1 VFRPWE
7 ENFIKQAFVWGTS
20 SNTHRQK
27 KTFSHLLFNLAQR
40 FCRWCQAKK
49 NHINKILDLVKREK
63 DEKAWKKK
71 RVAWWWSICRKN
83 CHSNLWWMVM
93 WMRLGPVSVPSSTR
107 SQQNQREKKRERE
120 RERERMVSRKST
132 HKHPLAMGVIS
143 STERTPINFTHNK
156 SYFSGKKM
164 YLIFCI
170 KRQNLSTVLIC
181 YNIFRSII
189 ILFIISITETTQHH
203 T

>member
-1 VFRPWE
+1 M
-7 ENFIKQAFVWGTS
+7 
-20 SNTHRQK
+20 K
-27 KTFSHLLFNLAQR
+27 KHERRRELHDDEVYVEKIATLTYDEWSCEWDLAQYQFHLLLVV
-40 FCRWCQAKK
+40 
-49 NHINKILDLVKREK
+49 NKIRERKREK
-63 DEKAWKKK
+63 E
-71 RVAWWWSICRKN
+71 RK
-83 CHSNLWWMVM
+83 
-93 WMRLGPVSVPSSTR
+93 
-107 SQQNQREKKRERE
+107 RE

-143 STERTPINFTHNK
+143 STERMPINFTHNK
-156 SYFSGKKM
+156 SSFSGKKM